1 MMAENTTIICGR
13 INMKTRDRVE
23 NILKV
28 SRASRNSDTE
38 LLILYMQKSGM
49 ELTPTQ
55 KDIFR
60 KMPSMETITRIRRQL
75 QEEGKYEA
83 TQSVQEN
90 RFNKMKEHQEE
101 YGDPHAHLAKLGY
114 RIVEDE

>member
-1 MMAENTTIICGR
+1 
-13 INMKTRDRVE
+13 MKTRDRVE

-28 SRASRNSDTE
+28 SKMARNSDIE
-38 LLILYMQKSGM
+38 LLILYMQKMKM
-49 ELTPTQ
+49 ELTDKQ
-55 KDIFR
+55 IHILR
-60 KMPSMETITRIRRQL
+60 HEMPSFETITRIRRQL

-83 TQSVQEN
+83 TQQVQEE
-90 RFNKMKEHQEE
+90 RYNKMKEHQEE

>member
-1 MMAENTTIICGR
+1 
-13 INMKTRDRVE
+13 MKTRDRVE

-28 SRASRNSDTE
+28 SKRARNSDTE

-49 ELTPTQ
+49 EINPFQ
-55 KDIFR
+55 KDIIR
-60 KMPSMETITRIRRQL
+60 RMPSFETIPRIRRQL

-83 TQSVQEN
+83 TQEVQEE

-114 RIVEDE
+114 RIVED